1 MPAGLAPRP
10 WAQILLL
17 QKGGAALARRRRKQY
32 LIGNPSRSQLGWG
45 RRSVFVSQEKQAQHQ
60 AARRIK
66 LWSRVVAVVVI
77 LGLAVIAGFFL
88 WFYLVPY
95 FHQELFPPA
104 PSVSDPAASEA
115 PLPVYDENGLPVYSD
130 EVNLFT
136 INQTSP
142 SADYVPEL
150 TQVDNVQ
157 VDSRIADALRQLS
170 AAAREDGYVLI
181 FTDGYVSYEEQE
193 KRYLATVEQLMED
206 GDLTAIMAKTK
217 ARSQTPMAG
226 ESDFQTGLCLR
237 LAADRETFTQSKTYT
252 WLKNNMGRFG
262 FVFRYPEDKVDFT
275 DLDTDLTVLRYVGSE
290 NAAAM
295 QQRSMCLEEYIN
307 YLDVQ

>member
-1 MPAGLAPRP
+1 M
-10 WAQILLL
+10 
-17 QKGGAALARRRRKQY
+17 ARRRRKQY

-262 FVFRYPEDKVDFT
+262 FVYRYPEDKVDFT

>member
-1 MPAGLAPRP
+1 M
-10 WAQILLL
+10 
-17 QKGGAALARRRRKQY
+17 ARRRQKQY
-32 LIGNPSRSQLGWG
+32 FIGNPSRSQLGWG
-45 RRSVFVSQEKQAQHQ
+45 RRSMFVSQEKQAQHQ

-66 LWSRVVAVVVI
+66 FWSRVVAVVAV
-77 LGLAVIAGFFL
+77 LGLIGIASFFL

-95 FHQELFPPA
+95 FHQELFSPV
-104 PSVSDPAASEA
+104 PSASGSTASAA

-130 EVNLFT
+130 DVNLFT

-142 SADYVPEL
+142 SADYAPEL
-150 TQVDNVQ
+150 TQVDNIQ
-157 VDSRIADALRQLS
+157 VDSRIADALRQLC
-170 AAAREDGYVLI
+170 AAAKEEDLVLM

-193 KRYLATVEQLMED
+193 QRYQAAVEKLMEEGDQD
-206 GDLTAIMAKTK
+206 GSLTAVMAKTK
-217 ARSQTPMAG
+217 ARSTTPMAG
-226 ESDFQTGLCLR
+226 ESDFQTGLCVR
-237 LAADRETFTQSKTYT
+237 LAADPETFTQSKTYT
-252 WLKNNMGRFG
+252 WLKSNMGRFG

-295 QQRSMCLEEYIN
+295 QQRLMCLEEYIN

>member
-1 MPAGLAPRP
+1 MA
-10 WAQILLL
+10 
-17 QKGGAALARRRRKQY
+17 KRKQKQY
-32 LIGNPSRSQLGWG
+32 FIGNPSRSQLGWG
-45 RRSVFVSQEKQAQHQ
+45 RRSMFVSQEKQAQHQ

-66 LWSRVVAVVVI
+66 LWSRVVAVVVV
-77 LGLAVIAGFFL
+77 LGLIGIGGFFV

-104 PSVSDPAASEA
+104 PDASELAASSA
-115 PLPVYDENGLPVYSD
+115 PLPTYDENGLPVYGD
-130 EVNLFT
+130 DVNLFT

-142 SADYVPEL
+142 SPDYVPEL
-150 TQVDNVQ
+150 TQVDNIQ
-157 VDSRIADALRQLS
+157 VDSRISDALRQLS
-170 AAAREDGYVLI
+170 AAAREDGLILI

-193 KRYLATVEQLMED
+193 QRYQATVDRLMED
-206 GDLTAIMAKTK
+206 GSLTAVMAKTS
-217 ARSQTPMAG
+217 ARAITPMAG

-237 LAADRETFTQSKTYT
+237 LTGDQETFTQSRTYT

-275 DLDTDLTVLRYVGSE
+275 GVDTDLTVLRYVGSE

>member
-1 MPAGLAPRP
+1 M
-10 WAQILLL
+10 
-17 QKGGAALARRRRKQY
+17 ARRRRKQY

-142 SADYVPEL
+142 SSDYVPEL

>member
-1 MPAGLAPRP
+1 M
-10 WAQILLL
+10 
-17 QKGGAALARRRRKQY
+17 ARRRRKQY

-181 FTDGYVSYEEQE
+181 FTDGYVSYEEPE

>member
-1 MPAGLAPRP
+1 M
-10 WAQILLL
+10 
-17 QKGGAALARRRRKQY
+17 ARRRRKQY

-88 WFYLVPY
+88 WFHLVPY